1 MRRRKIGRLG
11 RNNGRIATPDKST
24 GPPVVNRMLLKP
36 ARRHPYGSDSNGEK
50 IHISSRLAN
59 FFLPLPSYCYR
70 STWHSLCRREL
81 SRDALHFTTVSIMLY
96 GNGVLCLCSLAI
108 ASSAFGANAM
118 CVEQNGMAPVVGDE
132 HDHHLV
138 WYDYNFIGGY
148 YGPGAPTN
156 QGQHLSA
163 IKSDHLVGTQAWV
176 YHSLATA
183 KSGVAY
189 SSLHHTVFH
198 SVSRV
203 SVGSLVW
210 QCHTTPPAGAV
221 SGHSTSY
228 SGGGGYNGGYP

>member
-1 MRRRKIGRLG
+1 MLFTLQRCRLCCTEMGCCVCVRWPLRHLRLVRMRC
-11 RNNGRIATPDKST
+11 A
-24 GPPVVNRMLLKP
+24 
-36 ARRHPYGSDSNGEK
+36 
-50 IHISSRLAN
+50 SSRTEWR
-59 FFLPLPSYCYR
+59 R
-70 STWHSLCRREL
+70 SLVMS
-81 SRDALHFTTVSIMLY
+81 TTITSF
-96 GNGVLCLCSLAI
+96 GVI
-108 ASSAFGANAM
+108 TT
-118 CVEQNGMAPVVGDE
+118 
-132 HDHHLV
+132 
-138 WYDYNFIGGY
+138 DYNFIGGY

-156 QGQHLSA
+156 QGQHLST
-163 IKSDHLVGTQAWV
+163 IKSDYLVGTQAWV